1 MEKMSVSMRLPMIK
15 LNDGSSGGG
24 SVTTIA
30 KDDASYVPE
39 MNFFGPVV
47 QQLNLGIPNLG
58 ACLGPAIGLGAARVA
73 ACHFSVMAA
82 DVGSLFAAGPQ
93 VVESTSNIPQ
103 NARDNS
109 PRTQPTN

>member
-1 MEKMSVSMRLPMIK
+1 MEQMSVAMRLPMIK

-30 KDDASYVPE
+30 KDDASYVPQ

-93 VVESTSNIPQ
+93 VVESKSKICNNP
-103 NARDNS
+103 
-109 PRTQPTN
+109 